1 MANEFGT
8 LHISANQ
15 GTYEIARSNN
25 FEFIITGV
33 SGLLKA
39 GVQEAGAQATD
50 RTGSSA
56 NDTVRLSVVR
66 AFVPNFSQEE
76 IMIQRG
82 NAKIYAASVPNF
94 EAGNLVVNDFVGLDT
109 KSVLLAWQRL
119 CYDITT
125 ERVGRMEDYKRDCTL
140 IEYTPDYTEI
150 RKWRLEGCWVKGI
163 TENEF
168 SMEDAAKR
176 QITANIRFDRAV
188 PINDAE

>member
-8 LHISANQ
+8 LHISTNQ
-15 GTYEIARSNN
+15 AAYEVARSNN

-33 SGLLKA
+33 QGLLKA
-39 GVQEAGAQATD
+39 GVTEGTATATD
-50 RTGSSA
+50 RTDAAA

-82 NAKIYAASVPNF
+82 NAKIYAASVPTF

-119 CYDITT
+119 CYDVTT

-176 QITANIRFDRAV
+176 QITANIRFDRAL